1 MPIRAED
8 GPPDSQEEVRH
19 MEGVYLEFV
28 PGIGLMAAGI
38 LVLAVLVGT
47 LLYVWR
53 QDQRQQVAEEREPL
67 KLKKAA

>member
-1 MPIRAED
+1 
-8 GPPDSQEEVRH
+8 